1 MCLIHLTLP
10 SFVVYAYGCYN
21 VVSFLYAKFSY
32 LESIELFVEALLQVI
47 VKTIG
52 VIP

>member
-10 SFVVYAYGCYN
+10 SFVIYAYSCYN
-21 VVSFLYAKFSY
+21 VVSFLYAKFLYSK
-32 LESIELFVEALLQVI
+32 SIEVFIEALLQVI

-52 VIP
+52 VIL